1 MHTVEMKAED
11 PKLLRLNCLSD
22 LTSAVA
28 IRDTISDA
36 MHKHQAIVLDISASE
51 DVGLTFL
58 QTLVSAR
65 KSAAAMGK
73 SVSIHLPEDAVAS
86 AQFTASGI
94 SWSDFP
100 DRIEL
105 DLASFGPAS
114 EDSPELPVSNPAADA
129 AADEQQASIIELPVE
144 DPSID
149 KNALVS
155 LVKELGAPAVE
166 ESLAV
171 FFAELDDRIKLL
183 QQLSLDAD
191 LRVILREA
199 HSLKG
204 TAGTFG
210 LRRLAQYGADL
221 EREARTLAP
230 SEYHSMLSRMAAM
243 FETSRKQLPAAS
255 TLAA

>member
-1 MHTVEMKAED
+1 MKTED
-11 PKLLRLNCLSD
+11 LKLLRLDSLND

-28 IRDTISDA
+28 TRDTISDA
-36 MHKHQAIVLDISASE
+36 MQKHQAIVLGIAASE
-51 DVGLTFL
+51 DVGLPFL

-73 SVSIHLPEDAVAS
+73 SISLHLPDGAAL
-86 AQFTASGI
+86 AQFSASGI
-94 SWSDFP
+94 SISDFP

-105 DLASFGPAS
+105 DLAAFGPAS
-114 EDSPELPVSNPAADA
+114 EDAPETSADVTR
-129 AADEQQASIIELPVE
+129 DEQPASILEAPVE

-149 KNALVS
+149 RNALVS

-183 QQLSLDAD
+183 QQLSLEAD

-221 EREARTLAP
+221 EREARSLSTD
-230 SEYHSMLSRMAAM
+230 EYRTMLERMAAM
-243 FETSRKQLPAAS
+243 FETSRKLLPAAS
-255 TLAA
+255 NFAA

>member
-1 MHTVEMKAED
+1 MKTED
-11 PKLLRLNCLSD
+11 LKLLRLDSLND

-28 IRDTISDA
+28 TRDTIAGA
-36 MHKHQAIVLDISASE
+36 MHKHQAIVLDIPASE
-51 DVGLTFL
+51 DVGLPFL

-73 SVSIHLPEDAVAS
+73 SISLHLPDGAAL
-86 AQFTASGI
+86 AQFSASGI
-94 SWSDFP
+94 SISDFP
-100 DRIEL
+100 DRIDL
-105 DLASFGPAS
+105 DLATFAPEPEDLLDLSASNLTVDAVAHEQPAS
-114 EDSPELPVSNPAADA
+114 IMEA
-129 AADEQQASIIELPVE
+129 PVE

-149 KNALVS
+149 KNALIS

-221 EREARTLAP
+221 EREARSLNPDEYRTMLA
-230 SEYHSMLSRMAAM
+230 RMSAM
-243 FETSRKQLPAAS
+243 FETSRKLLPAAS
-255 TLAA
+255 NFAA

>member
-1 MHTVEMKAED
+1 MKTED
-11 PKLLRLNCLSD
+11 LKLLRLDGLND

-36 MHKHQAIVLDISASE
+36 MHKHQAIVLHVPDSDDI
-51 DVGLTFL
+51 GLTFL

-65 KSAAAMGK
+65 KSAAAMRK
-73 SVSIHLPEDAVAS
+73 SVSIHLLDGAAS
-86 AQFTASGI
+86 AQFSASGI
-94 SWSDFP
+94 SISDFP

-105 DLASFGPAS
+105 DLAAFGPAS
-114 EDSPELPVSNPAADA
+114 EDLPEPSASNLTADA
-129 AADEQQASIIELPVE
+129 AADEQPASTIEAPVE

-149 KNALVS
+149 RNTLVS

-221 EREARTLAP
+221 EREARTLSP
-230 SEYHSMLSRMAAM
+230 NEYHSMLSRMADM
-243 FETSRKQLPAAS
+243 FETSRKLLPAAS

>member
-1 MHTVEMKAED
+1 MKTED
-11 PKLLRLNCLSD
+11 LKLLRLDGLND

-28 IRDTISDA
+28 IRDSISDA
-36 MHKHQAIVLDISASE
+36 MHKHQAIVLHVPASE
-51 DVGLTFL
+51 EVGLTFL

-65 KSAAAMGK
+65 KSAAAMRK
-73 SVSIHLPEDAVAS
+73 SVSIHLPEGAAS
-86 AQFTASGI
+86 AQFSASGI
-94 SWSDFP
+94 SISDFP

-105 DLASFGPAS
+105 DLAAFKADP
-114 EDSPELPVSNPAADA
+114 EDLPKLPVSNSSARTAAGPETDSA
-129 AADEQQASIIELPVE
+129 EVQAE
-144 DPSID
+144 DPRID
-149 KNALVS
+149 RNALVA

-171 FFAELDDRIKLL
+171 FFAELDDRIRLL

-221 EREARTLAP
+221 EREARTL
-230 SEYHSMLSRMAAM
+230 SSDEYRTMLARMSAM
-243 FETSRKQLPAAS
+243 FETSRKSLPAAS